1 MLIPVCILGFTGSAS
16 DATSTGV
23 NVNREVVMRV
33 FVTGATGFIGS
44 AVVNE
49 LLGAGHQVI
58 GLARSDAAADGLKR
72 AGVDV
77 QRGDLSDLEALVTGA
92 RAADGVMHLAFIH
105 DFGNYEQANQT
116 DRNAIQTLTRALEGS
131 GKPFIST
138 SGTALLPSGRLATE
152 RDARPTEGH
161 VHLRAPA
168 EDLVLA
174 AAARGVRSCI
184 VRLPP
189 TVHGRGDHG
198 FIPFIIKV
206 ARQKGV
212 AAYVGDGA
220 NRWPAVHRF
229 DAARLYRLALEKA
242 EPGTRLHGVAE
253 EGIPM
258 RTIAELIG
266 RGLDVP
272 VRSIAAQDA
281 AGHFD
286 WMANFV
292 AIDNPSSSALTRESL
307 GWTPQHPGLLSDL
320 RDAGYFS

>member
-1 MLIPVCILGFTGSAS
+1 
-16 DATSTGV
+16 
-23 NVNREVVMRV
+23 
-33 FVTGATGFIGS
+33 
-44 AVVNE
+44 
-49 LLGAGHQVI
+49 
-58 GLARSDAAADGLKR
+58 
-72 AGVDV
+72 
-77 QRGDLSDLEALVTGA
+77 
-92 RAADGVMHLAFIH
+92 
-105 DFGNYEQANQT
+105 
-116 DRNAIQTLTRALEGS
+116 
-131 GKPFIST
+131 
-138 SGTALLPSGRLATE
+138 
-152 RDARPTEGH
+152 
-161 VHLRAPA
+161 
-168 EDLVLA
+168 
-174 AAARGVRSCI
+174 VRSCI

-198 FIPFIIKV
+198 FVPFLIKV
-206 ARQKGV
+206 ARQKGA

-266 RGLDVP
+266 RGLEVP
-272 VRSIAAQDA
+272 VRSISAQDA
-281 AGHFD
+281 AAHFD

-292 AIDNPSSSALTRESL
+292 AIDNPSSSAITRKSL